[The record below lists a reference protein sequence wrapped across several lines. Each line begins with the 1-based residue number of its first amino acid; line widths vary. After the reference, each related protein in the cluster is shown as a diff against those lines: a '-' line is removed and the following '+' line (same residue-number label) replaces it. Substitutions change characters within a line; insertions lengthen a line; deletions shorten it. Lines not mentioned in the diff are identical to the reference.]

1 MISALLNVMTSMV
14 NKKYTCRFY
23 LNSYVMYLNIFVII
37 TPLKLNFKLKSSD
50 ISNNTLQII
59 IIIKKFTCAFS
70 QHKISVCFF
79 KG

>member
-14 NKKYTCRFY
+14 NKKYTCHFY
-23 LNSYVMYLNIFVII
+23 LNLYVMYLNIFVII

-50 ISNNTLQII
+50 ITNNTLQII

-70 QHKISVCFF
+70 QHKISVYLF
-79 KG
+79 KI